1 MAGRAAT
8 AFRPTRETGAKT
20 IDRPLNVV
28 WMVADH
34 QAHAHHWPLVWSTP
48 LKRRLAREGCNFT
61 SARTVLPICSPARAS
76 MLTGLYPHAH
86 GVTENDGRFGGR
98 AGLDPGDRL
107 VHQPFREAGY
117 RCGWFGKWHVDN
129 RRPAADYG
137 FEGFSLSGYGY
148 PYATPEYRRYL
159 EDAGLPPPATRIEIS
174 GESGLAVG
182 TRVELMDTGDWFDYE
197 SGVARLNGPDEVH
210 EAFFLSRLAGQW
222 LESLGMDP
230 FFVRIDPWGPHPPYL
245 VAGPWHGLFERS
257 AVDVSP
263 NFRFDLQGRPTHHH
277 RYRDFWRATLDLDA
291 EGWRRMVVRA
301 LEHVALVEAALLEV
315 VDAVDRIGRAD
326 STLIVFTADHG
337 DAVGSNGG
345 VCNKGGLMVEET
357 MRIPLLIR
365 GPGVPQGT
373 ICSQAVSNMD
383 IPPTILRMCGLD
395 EELRMHGRSLEELM
409 QEPGAAW
416 RSGFMAQ
423 HYGLH
428 EPVPQR
434 AWYEG
439 DWKLV
444 VQEHGFAELY
454 DLDADPYE
462 MRNLAGDP
470 EHRGTLKSLWTGL
483 RDAMSETGD
492 FDGSRLVG
500 AVADCRAALP

>member
-1 MAGRAAT
+1 
-8 AFRPTRETGAKT
+8 
-20 IDRPLNVV
+20 
-28 WMVADH
+28 MVADH

-61 SARTVLPICSPARAS
+61 SARTALPICSPARAS

-98 AGLDPGDRL
+98 AGLDPDDRL

-129 RRPAADYG
+129 HRPAADYG
-137 FEGFSLSGYGY
+137 FEGFSLPGYGY

-159 EDAGLPPPATRIEIS
+159 GDANLPPPAATVEMS
-174 GESGLAVG
+174 GESGLAIG
-182 TRVELMDTGDWFDYE
+182 TRIELTDTGDWFDHE
-197 SGVARLNGPDEVH
+197 SGVARLDGPGEVH
-210 EAFFLSRLAGQW
+210 EAFFLSRLAGHW
-222 LESLGMDP
+222 LESLGTDP
-230 FFVRIDPWGPHPPYL
+230 FFVRIDPWGPHPPCL
-245 VAGPWHGLFERS
+245 LAAPWHGLFERS

-263 NFRFDLQGRPTHHH
+263 NFRFDLQGRPAHHR
-277 RYRDFWRATLDLDA
+277 RYRDFWRATLGLDA

-301 LEHVALVEAALLEV
+301 LEHVALVEAALLGV
-315 VDAVDRIGRAD
+315 VEAVDRIGRAD
-326 STLIVFTADHG
+326 STLVVFTADHG

-373 ICSQAVSNMD
+373 TCNQSVSNLD
-383 IPPTILRMCGLD
+383 LPPTILRMCGLG
-395 EELRMHGRSLEELM
+395 EELRMHGRSLQELM
-409 QEPGAAW
+409 REPGAPW

-439 DWKLV
+439 GWKLV
-444 VQEHGFAELY
+444 VQEHAFAELY
-454 DLDADPYE
+454 DLGADPCE
-462 MRNLAGDP
+462 MRNLAGEP
-470 EHRGTLKSLWTGL
+470 EHRGTLESLWTGL

-492 FDGSRLVG
+492 VDGSRLVG
-500 AVADCRAALP
+500 AVAAGRPALP